1 MAQITKEEKAFIHSH
16 KVARLA
22 TVDETG
28 KPLVV
33 PICYVYDGEFLFSS
47 IDAKPKRV
55 PANKLKR
62 IRNIN
67 SNPKVSLVVDE
78 YDDDWSRL
86 CYVIINGTAEI
97 LDKGKDHE
105 DAVTL
110 LKQKYPQ
117 YASMPI
123 ETLPIIKIKPTS
135 IISWG
140 NLAAYAG
147 QANHKRDSAN

>member
-1 MAQITKEEKAFIHSH
+1 MTQVTNEEKAFLHSH

-22 TVDETG
+22 TVDQAG

-33 PICYVYDGEFLFSS
+33 PICYAYDGEFLFSS

-62 IRNIN
+62 LRNIS
-67 SNPKVSLVVDE
+67 SNPNVSLVVDE

-97 LDKGKDHE
+97 LNTGKDHD

-117 YASMPI
+117 YARMPI
-123 ETLPIIKIKPTS
+123 ETSPIIKIKPTGV
-135 IISWG
+135 ISWG
-140 NLAAYAG
+140 NLAAYT
-147 QANHKRDSAN
+147 RL